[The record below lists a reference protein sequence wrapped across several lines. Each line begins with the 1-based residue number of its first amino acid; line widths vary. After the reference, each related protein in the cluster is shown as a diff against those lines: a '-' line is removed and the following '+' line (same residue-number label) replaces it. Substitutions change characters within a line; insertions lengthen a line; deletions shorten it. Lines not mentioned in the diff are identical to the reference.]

1 MLQAFEEGYRFFA
14 DNAGAYF
21 ASEDGALFGADRAS
35 YVHSVQDAIE
45 DLEWDINHFQGYN
58 TPVSALKGN
67 VAEFWAADTFNVNA
81 AMERSANRAEV
92 LESHGFASVDVATN
106 FGQDYGLKY
115 YGSGE
120 ESAKAQAVSVFQ
132 KFSEYKSKGGKD
144 DLAKF
149 LADRNYA
156 DESVLNDPIYTGQLR
171 LIPRD
176 QMDAATAFLERQ
188 IAKQSAIRPDQVKRY
203 QDTLDMLRDRI
214 SDNEGVESIPLS
226 EKEARELAEIAKAGE
241 FRAED
246 YGITAPELL
255 NLEMVMKE
263 SLKAGASAAIISLVL
278 RTGPEIY
285 KAIDELIRTGEID
298 EEQFKKVGF
307 AAVTGSSEG
316 FIRGSVASA
325 ITTVCKSGVLGESAK
340 AINSSMVG
348 VATVI
353 VMNTL
358 KNAYAVS
365 KGEKSRTELTSELVR
380 DMYVSA
386 FSLAAGGIT
395 QGLITIPVLGYLV
408 GSFIGSIVGSVT
420 YEIGERTILSFC
432 ADTGITLFGLVKQ
445 DYELPDDVIQE
456 IGLEHFD
463 YESFKYDTFEPEGF
477 IADTFEPESFEPQ
490 TLGITFLR
498 RGVIGISK
506 IGYVAA

>member
-1 MLQAFEEGYRFFA
+1 
-14 DNAGAYF
+14 
-21 ASEDGALFGADRAS
+21 
-35 YVHSVQDAIE
+35 
-45 DLEWDINHFQGYN
+45 
-58 TPVSALKGN
+58 
-67 VAEFWAADTFNVNA
+67 
-81 AMERSANRAEV
+81 
-92 LESHGFASVDVATN
+92 
-106 FGQDYGLKY
+106 
-115 YGSGE
+115 
-120 ESAKAQAVSVFQ
+120 
-132 KFSEYKSKGGKD
+132 
-144 DLAKF
+144 
-149 LADRNYA
+149 
-156 DESVLNDPIYTGQLR
+156 
-171 LIPRD
+171 
-176 QMDAATAFLERQ
+176 
-188 IAKQSAIRPDQVKRY
+188 
-203 QDTLDMLRDRI
+203 
-214 SDNEGVESIPLS
+214 
-226 EKEARELAEIAKAGE
+226 
-241 FRAED
+241 
-246 YGITAPELL
+246 
-255 NLEMVMKE
+255 
-263 SLKAGASAAIISLVL
+263 
-278 RTGPEIY
+278 
-285 KAIDELIRTGEID
+285 
-298 EEQFKKVGF
+298 
-307 AAVTGSSEG
+307 
-316 FIRGSVASA
+316 
-325 ITTVCKSGVLGESAK
+325 
-340 AINSSMVG
+340 MVG